1 MSYLCIVIHERV
13 TQQSFINFNNLTL
26 MIQVVLYQ
34 NTNKLIEGAFQ
45 KWYPKIVNTET
56 IGLDEVAEHMASHNT
71 PFSKGA
77 IMGILTDFVSCTKE
91 LLLLGKN
98 IKIPDLA
105 IFSLGLLVKGGAST
119 KEEWTVTKY
128 IEGLRLRA
136 RGTGELT
143 SANLDTTIR
152 KIDLAESSSSSDA
165 DADSDAGSGSG
176 SSSGSTGEEGGD
188 ESGKL

>member
-1 MSYLCIVIHERV
+1 
-13 TQQSFINFNNLTL
+13 

-34 NTNKLIEGAFQ
+34 NTNKLIEGAYQ

-56 IGLDEVAEHMASHNT
+56 IGLDELAEHMASHNT

-143 SANLDTTIR
+143 SSNLETTIR
-152 KIDLAESSSSSDA
+152 KIDLAESSSSSSSSDA
-165 DADSDAGSGSG
+165 DAGGGSGSTEDKG
-176 SSSGSTGEEGGD
+176 TTPSGGD
-188 ESGKL
+188 DGASV

>member
-1 MSYLCIVIHERV
+1 
-13 TQQSFINFNNLTL
+13 

-34 NTNKLIEGAFQ
+34 NINKQIEGAYQ
-45 KWYPKIVNTET
+45 KWYPKVVNTET
-56 IGLDEVAEHMASHNT
+56 IGLEKVAEHMASHNT

-105 IFSLGLLVKGGAST
+105 IFSLGLVVKGGAAT
-119 KEEWTVTKY
+119 KEEWSVTKY

-136 RGTGELT
+136 RATGELT
-143 SANLDTTIR
+143 SSNLDTTIR
-152 KIDLAESSSSSDA
+152 KIDLAESSKSDSENDPDPDTDSSSSDSSE
-165 DADSDAGSGSG
+165 DKTPSGG
-176 SSSGSTGEEGGD
+176 SSTSGGSTPSGGSASSG
-188 ESGKL
+188 ESGEDGDAAGV